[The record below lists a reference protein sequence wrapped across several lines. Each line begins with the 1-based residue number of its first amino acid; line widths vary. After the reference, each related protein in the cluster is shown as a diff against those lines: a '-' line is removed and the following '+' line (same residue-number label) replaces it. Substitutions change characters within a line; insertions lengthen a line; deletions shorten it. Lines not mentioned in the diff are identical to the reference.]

1 MSDVIDSLKIQSMI
15 YIIRGH
21 KVMLDS
27 DLAQLYGVEV
37 KRLNEQVKR
46 NIERFPKDF
55 MFQCDIN
62 DLNDL
67 RSQIATANSIS
78 NWNYMNRSIPFVFTE
93 SGVAMLSSVL
103 NSKQAIAVNIEI
115 IRIFIKLRS
124 FLLIENNL
132 NSKIDKLSQE
142 TNKVFKSV
150 FEKLDQHEKMLSPK
164 VNQGRKKIGLK

>member
-15 YIIRGH
+15 YIIRGQ

-27 DLAQLYGVEV
+27 DLAQLYEVEV

-46 NIERFPKDF
+46 NIERFPTDF

-67 RSQIATANSIS
+67 RSQIATANSVS
-78 NWNYMNRSIPFVFTE
+78 AWNHMNRSSPFVFTE

-103 NSKQAIAVNIEI
+103 NSKRAIAVNIE
-115 IRIFIKLRS
+115 
-124 FLLIENNL
+124 
-132 NSKIDKLSQE
+132 
-142 TNKVFKSV
+142 
-150 FEKLDQHEKMLSPK
+150 DQHEKMLSPK